1 MVFYDWSGGTEATH
15 VGIYEGNGKMIHAPH
30 SGDVVKEVDF
40 NSYGQNVYL
49 GARRYYKG
57 TEGALPGL
65 AKLGDE
71 AEVRGLNYPT
81 PEILIRQKT
90 GKAYLLG

>member
-1 MVFYDWSGGTEATH
+1 MLSKKLTLILTD
-15 VGIYEGNGKMIHAPH
+15 K
-30 SGDVVKEVDF
+30 
-40 NSYGQNVYL
+40 NVYL

-71 AEVRGLNYPT
+71 AEVKGLNYPT

-90 GKAYLLG
+90 GKSISYWLRRHTDC